1 MLKANIPLVVGIFAL
16 AISANAQS
24 ENDVVV
30 EVGGHKFTL
39 ADVEQKETGRL
50 LQARNTYYQAQKSAI
65 NQFVDEQLLAQ
76 KAAAEH
82 ITVDELV
89 KRDITSKIVDPT
101 EEQLKFLYE
110 LLGSDQPYDKMRSQ
124 LLEQYRQQRT
134 TKIRA
139 EYMKT
144 LASETQVVTSFLPPG
159 VEVSLDGA
167 PRTGPAHAAV
177 TLVEYADYECPYC
190 QQVYPSLK
198 KLEKDYAGK
207 VSVVFKDCPLPMH
220 SHAKKAAEA
229 ANCAKEQGKFW
240 EYNNTLFENPGKLD
254 IAQLKDYSKA
264 LGLNTTDFDKC
275 LDSGAEAA
283 KVQKATDDAQALGL
297 SGTPSFFIN
306 GHYYNGSMKYEALR
320 DVVEHELAAASGQHA
335 LKASN

>member
-16 AISANAQS
+16 AISASAQS

-39 ADVEQKETGRL
+39 ADVEQKESSRL
-50 LQARNTYYQAQKSAI
+50 LQAQNTYYQAQKSAI
-65 NQFVDEQLLAQ
+65 NHFIDEELLAQ

-89 KRDITSKIVDPT
+89 KREITSHIVDPS

-110 LLGSDQPYDKMRSQ
+110 ILGTDQPYEKMRTQ
-124 LLEQYRQQRT
+124 LLDQYRQTRT

-139 EYMKT
+139 EYLNT
-144 LASETQVVTSFLPPG
+144 LATEAKVVTSFLPPG
-159 VEVSLDGA
+159 MEVSVDGA
-167 PRTGPAHAAV
+167 PRLGSAKAAV

-198 KLEKDYAGK
+198 KLEKEYDGK
-207 VSVVFKDCPLPMH
+207 LSVVFKDCPLPMH

-240 EYNNTLFENPGKLD
+240 EYNNKLFENPGKLD
-254 IAQLKDYSKA
+254 TAQLKDYSKV
-264 LGLNTTDFDKC
+264 LGLNTTEFDKC

-283 KVQKATDDAQALGL
+283 KVQKATDDAQKMGL

-306 GHYYNGSMKYEALR
+306 GHYYNGAMKYEALR
-320 DVVEHELAAASGQHA
+320 DIVEHELAAASGQHT

>member
-1 MLKANIPLVVGIFAL
+1 MLKANISLFLGIFAV
-16 AISANAQS
+16 AISASAQS

-30 EVGGHKFTL
+30 EVGGHQFTL
-39 ADVEQKETGRL
+39 ADVEQQETSRL

-65 NQFVDEQLLAQ
+65 NHFIDEQLLAQ

-89 KRDITSKIVDPT
+89 KRDIASQVVDPT
-101 EEQLKFLYE
+101 PEQLKFLYDV
-110 LLGSDQPYDKMRSQ
+110 LGTDQPYEKMRPQ
-124 LLEQYRQQRT
+124 LLDQYRQQRT
-134 TKIRA
+134 AKIRA
-139 EYMKT
+139 DYLKT
-144 LASETQVVTSFLPPG
+144 LASETKIVTSLLPPG
-159 VEVSLDGA
+159 AVVSVDGA
-167 PRTGPAHAAV
+167 PRKGSAQAAI

-190 QQVYPSLK
+190 QQVYPALK
-198 KLEKDYAGK
+198 KLEKDYDGK
-207 VSVVFKDCPLPMH
+207 LSVVFKDCPLPMH

-254 IAQLKDYSKA
+254 IAQLKDYSKT
-264 LGLNTTDFDKC
+264 LGLNTTEFDKC
-275 LDSGAEAA
+275 LDGGAEAA
-283 KVQKATDDAQALGL
+283 KVQHGYEEAQALGL

-306 GHYYNGSMKYEALR
+306 GHFYTGAMKYEALR
-320 DVVEHELAAASGQHA
+320 DAVEQELAAASGQHT

>member
-1 MLKANIPLVVGIFAL
+1 MLKANIPLILGIFAL
-16 AISANAQS
+16 AVSASAQS

-39 ADVEQKETGRL
+39 ADVEQKETSRL

-65 NQFVDEQLLAQ
+65 NHFVDDQLLAQ

-89 KRDITSKIVDPT
+89 KRDIASKVVDPA

-110 LLGSDQPYDKMRSQ
+110 LLGTDQPYEKMRSQ
-124 LLEQYRQQRT
+124 IVDQYRQQRT
-134 TKIRA
+134 AKVRA
-139 EYMKT
+139 DYLKT
-144 LASETQVVTSFLPPG
+144 LASETKIVTSFLPPS

-167 PRTGPAHAAV
+167 PRNGSAKAAV

-190 QQVYPSLK
+190 QQVYPALR
-198 KLEKDYAGK
+198 KLEKDYDGK
-207 VSVVFKDCPLPMH
+207 LSVVFKDCPLPMH

-240 EYNNTLFENPGKLD
+240 EYSNTLFDHPGKLE

-264 LGLNTTDFDKC
+264 LGLNTTEFDKC
-275 LDSGAEAA
+275 LDGGAESG
-283 KVQKATDDAQALGL
+283 KVEKATEEAQTLGI

-306 GHYYNGSMKYEALR
+306 GHFYTGAMKYEALR
-320 DVVEHELAAASGQHA
+320 DVVEQELAAASGHT